1 MLYQFTINKIQNDDD
16 NLFMS
21 SVVEEIK
28 TKTAKKK
35 SIRDYIYNLLETNL
49 DFSFDNIKSCK
60 KIMKQYDI
68 ENFEGNKLGDM
79 DRPSTIISYVV
90 KDIMEFT
97 GLIKSD
103 DKKKK
108 GFGVFVKKDKGQ
120 EENDES
126 FNGLKSKI
134 LIVCELIE
142 EEILKCENKCKKIEE
157 IISKYYQ

>member
-28 TKTAKKK
+28 TKTTKKK

-108 GFGVFVKKDKGQ
+108 GFGVFVKKDKGL

>member
-1 MLYQFTINKIQNDDD
+1 
-16 NLFMS
+16 
-21 SVVEEIK
+21 
-28 TKTAKKK
+28 
-35 SIRDYIYNLLETNL
+35 
-49 DFSFDNIKSCK
+49 
-60 KIMKQYDI
+60 
-68 ENFEGNKLGDM
+68 
-79 DRPSTIISYVV
+79 
-90 KDIMEFT
+90 MEFT

-120 EENDES
+120 EENDDS

-142 EEILKCENKCKKIEE
+142 EEILKCENKFKKIEE